1 MGGWK
6 FKLSGYP
13 GAKWFLGSGVYSSGT
28 STFSG
33 TLTCEPQFH
42 SAVNCGSSGIRWCA
56 DEVCAY
62 NWASPDIYGANPY
75 GVSVVSVPVTN
86 VTQAW

>member
-1 MGGWK
+1 MAVQ
-6 FKLSGYP
+6 SGAITAEIS
-13 GAKWFLGSGVYSSGT
+13 GALMPKSD
-28 STFSG
+28 
-33 TLTCEPQFH
+33 
-42 SAVNCGSSGIRWCA
+42 N
-56 DEVCAY
+56 